1 MCITRLTKNHTHKN
15 IEKLANRDKSIN
27 DNIYINNM

>member
-15 IEKLANRDKSIN
+15 IGIANRDKSRN
-27 DNIYINNM
+27 GNIHINNM